1 MKSTSYKTNQLDSL
15 QMETKVR
22 SQLRSYLILCL
33 SSDSMWSHPE
43 IPHKP
48 HLLSIWPRSHAI
60 RSCMAARD
68 SRALLWC
75 AFAEKNEST
84 WRRNTRH
91 EGWDWSSGIQEISE
105 DNSTEA
111 AIAYW
116 SVVNLSCEFIVLY
129 ECVLWLFLPDD
140 EISLPADQVT
150 YKVICGDLTSTYIP
164 SLHPLCHHSYI
175 LADFLSSN
183 NL

>member
-1 MKSTSYKTNQLDSL
+1 
-15 QMETKVR
+15 ME
-22 SQLRSYLILCL
+22 
-33 SSDSMWSHPE
+33 P
-43 IPHKP
+43 P
-48 HLLSIWPRSHAI
+48 
-60 RSCMAARD
+60 RD
-68 SRALLWC
+68 STQTTSAQHMTSQPCHTVLYGCQSQQGSALMRLC
-75 AFAEKNEST
+75 REKWVNMKKKHKT
-84 WRRNTRH
+84 WGMRLKQRYTGNK
-91 EGWDWSSGIQEISE
+91 WE

-140 EISLPADQVT
+140 EILLPADQVT
-150 YKVICGDLTSTYIP
+150 YKVICGDLTSTYVP
-164 SLHPLCHHSYI
+164 SLHPLCRHSYI

>member
-22 SQLRSYLILCL
+22 SQLWSDLILCL

-48 HLLSIWPRSHAI
+48 HLLSICHTVLYGCQRQQGS
-60 RSCMAARD
+60 
-68 SRALLWC
+68 ALMRLC
-75 AFAEKNEST
+75 REKWVNMKKKHKT
-84 WRRNTRH
+84 WGMRLKQRYTGNK
-91 EGWDWSSGIQEISE
+91 WE

-129 ECVLWLFLPDD
+129 ECVFWLFLPDD

-164 SLHPLCHHSYI
+164 SLHPLS
-175 LADFLSSN
+175 FLHLGWLS
-183 NL
+183 LIK